1 MFEKCQPDERVN
13 VLIAK
18 ILKRFYHEPL
28 LIKY

>member
-1 MFEKCQPDERVN
+1 MLEKCQSDERVN
-13 VLIAK
+13 VLIVK